1 VSVIRHGFGQKHVGK
16 PGIVLAAFAQ
26 HFDQRFQE
34 RQQLKRGCMSMQQY
48 TGVSIAAQA
57 AGFAWVWMEKG
68 KQRNVDNKFICCYY
82 DFEN

>member
-1 VSVIRHGFGQKHVGK
+1 VSVIRRGFGQNYASN
-16 PGIVLAAFAQ
+16 PSIVLAAFFR

-34 RQQLKRGCMSMQQY
+34 RQQLKRGCISMQQY

-68 KQRNVDNKFICCYY
+68 KQRKVDNIFICCYY
-82 DFEN
+82 NFEN